1 MPAAS
6 AFTGAQA
13 ATAPPPLAA
22 CRKAGISRSIE
33 TTSTLVWTTSELIL
47 RLEGRPSCTPS
58 VDAPLG
64 SPASSSGSA
73 GDLLPR
79 SASGR
84 REPLAIDRLLTA
96 YDMPS
101 SAARRLHPPTS
112 ADPDAT

>member
-1 MPAAS
+1 
-6 AFTGAQA
+6 
-13 ATAPPPLAA
+13 
-22 CRKAGISRSIE
+22 
-33 TTSTLVWTTSELIL
+33 
-47 RLEGRPSCTPS
+47 
-58 VDAPLG
+58 LG